1 MSCPAKA
8 LPISTRKFLTGTNSS
23 SNSWPTARYLP
34 LSLAKRPVVSLWNS
48 RSPTVP
54 TSVPIMNANR
64 CSVSMPSAQTQ
75 VGSSAERLTTVARNV
90 LARIGIHIPMVIGK
104 IGKLR
109 RSRPNPITGGNRRR
123 ASRTANPG
131 SMRRL
136 AQKIPGLTVPRLIG
150 PFERKSEGFALAF
163 KAMVDVPC
171 ATSAA
176 APACR
181 CRSRADRFCLL
192 ARSAGVHVD
201 FHADLHLDDFRS
213 LPSHWGPPTSVGGG
227 AHAEIKRK
235 ARPRATQVWNTTIKL
250 GWADPTAD
258 ISLLDKNH
266 FSLGQSVAR
275 YPHRSGT

>member
-1 MSCPAKA
+1 M
-8 LPISTRKFLTGTNSS
+8 
-23 SNSWPTARYLP
+23 
-34 LSLAKRPVVSLWNS
+34 
-48 RSPTVP
+48 
-54 TSVPIMNANR
+54 
-64 CSVSMPSAQTQ
+64 
-75 VGSSAERLTTVARNV
+75 VARNV
-90 LARIGIHIPMVIGK
+90 LARIGIHIPMAMGK

-123 ASRTANPG
+123 ASRAAHPG
-131 SMRRL
+131 SIRCL
-136 AQKIPGLTVPRLIG
+136 AQKIPGLTMPRLG
-150 PFERKSEGFALAF
+150 WGLSKRKSEGLALAS
-163 KAMVDVPC
+163 KAMVDEELC

-201 FHADLHLDDFRS
+201 FHADLHLNDFRS

-266 FSLGQSVAR
+266 FSLGQSTAR